1 MISNKLKVIILL
13 QLFLI
18 ILLPTASANSDKY
31 TIKGDT
37 LFVEE
42 GVVELKEGDID
53 LSDTYSCVKLP
64 SSLKIIGDRAFANKT
79 NISDVILPNGLERIG
94 KEAFLGCELIEELI
108 IPDSVSKLGS
118 FSTFKNCK
126 KLRKLQLPAS
136 LIRIPIEMCE
146 GCVNLKSIIIPKNV
160 REIGSNAFLNCTS
173 LRKVEFPESFINI
186 SESAF
191 DNCPRLSKKN
201 IEERLSTNENSS
213 ASRFSLDSRLEVAN
227 TLSSPNFLRTPVHGI
242 TFGFS
247 ELIDFI
253 QLLPNKRDLI
263 IQSGIEFSLLRST
276 HNKSIE
282 NVSVDFS
289 GRFRSLNIP
298 LNIGIPV
305 ITKTRVPMYV
315 LPYLG
320 INSCFNIVAKS
331 YSEMYGTVNYF
342 DMNARRFQ
350 LRANVGLDFFVFLL
364 YAGYRYGYD
373 CIDFMPNSK
382 NKTSYHNIF
391 LFIPLGWGDYIRG
404 MK

>member
-1 MISNKLKVIILL
+1 MISYKIKVIILL

-18 ILLPTASANSDKY
+18 ILLPTARADSDKY

-108 IPDSVSKLGS
+108 IPDSVYNLGT
-118 FSTFKNCK
+118 FSTFMDCK
-126 KLRKLQLPAS
+126 KLRRLQLPAS
-136 LIRIPIEMCE
+136 ITRIPIEMCK

-213 ASRFSLDSRLEVAN
+213 ASRFSLDSRLEVAK
-227 TLSSPNFLRTPVHGI
+227 TLSSPNFLRTPIHGI

-247 ELIDFI
+247 EQIDFI

-276 HNKSIE
+276 HKKSIE

-289 GRFRSLNIP
+289 DRFRSFNIP
-298 LNIGIPV
+298 LNIGVPV

-320 INSCFNIVAKS
+320 INSCFKIVAKS
-331 YSEMYGTVNYF
+331 YSEMYDTVNYF

-350 LRANVGLDFFVFLL
+350 LKANVGLDFMSFL
-364 YAGYRYGYD
+364 YVGYRLGFD
-373 CIDFMPNSK
+373 CMDFVPYSK
-382 NKTSYHNIF
+382 NKTLYHNIF
-391 LFIPLGWGDYIRG
+391 LFVPLGWGDYIRG